1 MSFRKE
7 IKLRLNK
14 SKIYDFKN
22 MLSSRGADILYPKRM
37 ISSLYFDT
45 INKNCH
51 TDSIE
56 GLIPRKKVRIRS
68 YPHANKKIFLFEKKI
83 SSSEGRFKI
92 SKKIS
97 LTEANRITTFGHFDK
112 MYGHMKPIMH
122 IEYIREY
129 YKYKNYRI
137 TIDNKIIYNFFKKN
151 SFKND
156 PMSVVELKYD
166 TKIEDD
172 SIINSFSNKTTRFS
186 KYCNGLNLL
195 NL

>member
-14 SKIYDFKN
+14 SKVYDFKD
-22 MLSSRGADILYPKRM
+22 MLSSRGADILYPKRI

-45 INKNCH
+45 INKKCH

-56 GLIPRKKVRIRS
+56 GVAPRKKVRIRS
-68 YPHANKKIFLFEKKI
+68 YPGADKKIFLFEKKI

-137 TIDNKIIYNFFKKN
+137 TIDNKIIYKFFKKKF
-151 SFKND
+151 FKND
-156 PMSVVELKYD
+156 PMSVVELKYN

>member
-22 MLSSRGADILYPKRM
+22 MLSFRGADILYPKRR

-45 INKNCH
+45 INKNSH

-56 GLIPRKKVRIRS
+56 GVIPRKKVRIRS
-68 YPHANKKIFLFEKKI
+68 YPGVDKKIFLFEIKI

-112 MYGHMKPIMH
+112 MYGHMKPIIH

-137 TIDNKIIYNFFKKN
+137 TIDNKIIYKFFKKKF
-151 SFKND
+151 FKND
-156 PMSVVELKYD
+156 PMSVVELKYN

-186 KYCNGLNLL
+186 KYSNGLNLL

>member
-22 MLSSRGADILYPKRM
+22 MLSFRGADILYPKRR

-45 INKNCH
+45 INKNSH

-56 GLIPRKKVRIRS
+56 GVIPRKKVRIRS
-68 YPHANKKIFLFEKKI
+68 YPGVDKKIFLFEIKI

-97 LTEANRITTFGHFDK
+97 LTETNRIITFGHFDK

-137 TIDNKIIYNFFKKN
+137 TIDNKIIYNFFKKK

-156 PMSVVELKYD
+156 PMSVVELKYN

-186 KYCNGLNLL
+186 KYSNGLNLL

>member
-14 SKIYDFKN
+14 SKVYDFKD
-22 MLSSRGADILYPKRM
+22 MLSSRGAEILYPKRI

-45 INKNCH
+45 INKKCH

-56 GLIPRKKVRIRS
+56 GVSPRKKVRIRT
-68 YPHANKKIFLFEKKI
+68 YPGVDKKIFLFEKKI

-97 LTEANRITTFGHFDK
+97 LTWANRITTFGHFDR

-129 YKYKNYRI
+129 YKFKNYRI

>member
-56 GLIPRKKVRIRS
+56 GVIPRKKVRIRS
-68 YPHANKKIFLFEKKI
+68 YPHENNKIFLFEKKI

-172 SIINSFSNKTTRFS
+172 SIINSFPNKTTRFS
-186 KYCNGLNLL
+186 KYSNGLNLL